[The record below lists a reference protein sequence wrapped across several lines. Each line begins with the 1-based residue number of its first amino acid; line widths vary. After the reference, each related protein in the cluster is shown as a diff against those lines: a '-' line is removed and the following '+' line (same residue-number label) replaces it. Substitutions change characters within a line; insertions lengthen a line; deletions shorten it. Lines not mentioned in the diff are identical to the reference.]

1 MIELHPEI
9 LKKDGQPEF
18 AVLPYKE
25 FQALRELLMDYED
38 VRDLRMAKSEEADA
52 PTMSLNEV
60 FRRYVDEPSKSN

>member
-9 LKKDGQPEF
+9 LEKNGQPEF

-25 FQALRELLMDYED
+25 FCAVRELLIDYED
-38 VRDLRMAKSEEADA
+38 LCDLRAAKSKESGA

-60 FRRYVDEPSKSN
+60 QKRYGKTS